1 MAYSRTDLATHALLK
16 ANLIGAE
23 ETPSAA
29 DLEYANEGIASD
41 TAALAVEGIV
51 IWNGDD
57 LAVPL
62 EQLEPLARYHATTFQ
77 ADFGLMS
84 ALNAAQAREL
94 EKRVLRKLS
103 ATPQTGVV
111 ANSEY
116 Y

>member
-1 MAYSRTDLATHALLK
+1 MAYSRTDLATRALLK

-29 DLEYANEGIASD
+29 DLVYANEGIASD
-41 TAALAVEGIV
+41 TAALVVENIV

-57 LAVPL
+57 QVLPL
-62 EQLEPLARYHATTFQ
+62 EQLEPLARYYAITFQ

-84 ALNAAQAREL
+84 MLQSAQTREL
-94 EKRVLRKLS
+94 EKRVLRKLA